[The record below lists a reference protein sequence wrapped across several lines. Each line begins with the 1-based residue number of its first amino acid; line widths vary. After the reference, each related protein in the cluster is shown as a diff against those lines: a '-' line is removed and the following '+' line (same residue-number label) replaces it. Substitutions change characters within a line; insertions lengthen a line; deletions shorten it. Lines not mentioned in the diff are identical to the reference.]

1 MSEHRKTNANGR
13 PVAVVV
19 GATSKWQS
27 DGRNTLLA
35 HGRTVDD
42 TALPVGARWG
52 VGGAIAQKFAQEGFF
67 VALTTRAA
75 ANAAALMQ
83 AINEQGGACMVV
95 ELDLVSQESISAA
108 FAAIRREAGDPDV
121 VIYNAGYL
129 EGRDL
134 PPEKELLEH
143 IPVEMF
149 DTAHHIA
156 SRGPFLVA
164 KEVLPAMRAKGAGSI
179 FFSNN
184 PNSLRGR
191 KRLTGQSLYY
201 PRVMMRALA
210 QVLTEEYSEHG
221 VHVANVVI
229 DGTIDSPGTRAL
241 PGLQNRPDLLITP
254 VKIAEAF
261 YYLHTQDR
269 SCWTHELQ
277 LTPFAATPRY

>member
-1 MSEHRKTNANGR
+1 VKNSSGK
-13 PVAVVV
+13 PVAVVI
-19 GATSKWQS
+19 GATSKWQA
-27 DGRNTLLA
+27 DGRNTRLA
-35 HGRTVDD
+35 HGKPIDD
-42 TALPVGARWG
+42 SAIPVGARWG
-52 VGGAIAQKFAQEGFF
+52 VGGAVSQKFAREGFF
-67 VALTTRAA
+67 VVLTTRSE
-75 ANAAALMQ
+75 ANAAGLAT
-83 AINEQGGACMVV
+83 AIRDQGGECGIV
-95 ELDLVSQESISAA
+95 ELDLSSQDSIVSA
-108 FAAIRREAGDPDV
+108 FATIRRDAGDPEV

-134 PPEKELLEH
+134 PPDKELLEY

-164 KEVLPAMRAKGAGSI
+164 KEVLPAMRMRGSGSF

-184 PNSLRGR
+184 SKSLRGR
-191 KRLTGQSLYY
+191 KRFTGESLYY
-201 PRVMMRALA
+201 PRVMMRTLA

-241 PGLQNRPDLLITP
+241 PRVQNRPELVINP
-254 VKIAEAF
+254 MKIAEAF

-277 LTPFAATPRY
+277 LTPYPTPPSF